1 MREEERIL
9 VVHPD
14 AEARR
19 AIAGVLEE
27 AGYRVLEAEDGETAK
42 ANLASDAPALIVL
55 DLDLSGR
62 SAERVTNELRAL
74 SRVEDAR
81 ILVLSPA
88 GNEAFHR
95 SALEAGVDDFLTKP
109 VHRSELLLRARALL
123 LLRRTQQELRTS
135 NALLKQERDALMRAQ
150 RQNEELM
157 ELVVHDLKNPLA
169 AITSNASFIATAR
182 TLDADARDA
191 AVSIELASDNMLRM
205 VQNLLELS
213 RAENGQ
219 PVVRREL
226 VDLSAVVHQAVR
238 LMTRRAQ
245 ERQIELAV
253 AVSGTELSVQGDADL
268 LRRAVENLLDNAI
281 RYTSAG
287 GRILSSCVL
296 DGPELALAV
305 ADQGPGIPA
314 EQRARV
320 FEKYA
325 RLERHEDLS
334 QRRVSGGLGLTFVK
348 LVADSHG
355 GSVQVKDNTPH
366 GATFEIRL
374 PRPERALDGRRVP
387 AP

>member
-1 MREEERIL
+1 MAERERIL
-9 VVHPD
+9 VLHRD
-14 AEARR
+14 AEARSV
-19 AIAGVLEE
+19 IASVLDD
-27 AGYRVLEAEDGETAK
+27 AGYRVFEAEDSESAK
-42 ANLASDAPALIVL
+42 EILLSEAPALVVL
-55 DLDLSGR
+55 DLDLGR
-62 SAERVTNELRAL
+62 QSADRVAYELRAM
-74 SRVEDAR
+74 SPADDAR
-81 ILVLSPA
+81 ILVLSPV

-135 NALLKQERDALMRAQ
+135 NALLKQERDALMRAH

-169 AITSNASFIATAR
+169 AITANASFITSAR
-182 TLDADARDA
+182 TFDGDVRDA
-191 AVSIELASDNMLRM
+191 AVSIESASDNMLRM
-205 VQNLLELS
+205 VQNLLDLS

-219 PVVRREL
+219 PMARRER
-226 VDLSAVVHQAVR
+226 VDLSAVVREAVR

-245 ERQIELAV
+245 EREIELSVAAPSELAV
-253 AVSGTELSVQGDADL
+253 QGDTDL

-281 RYTSAG
+281 RYTTSG
-287 GRILSSCVL
+287 GRIVSSCVPDANDL
-296 DGPELALAV
+296 LVSV

-314 EQRARV
+314 EHRARV

-325 RLERHEDLS
+325 RLERHEDHA

-348 LVADSHG
+348 LVAESHG
-355 GSVQVKDNTPH
+355 GSVQVTDNLPR

-374 PRPERALDGRRVP
+374 PRALERAKSSP
-387 AP
+387 AR

>member
-1 MREEERIL
+1 MRDEERIL
-9 VVHPD
+9 IVHRD
-14 AEARR
+14 SKARH
-19 AIAGVLEE
+19 AIASVLED
-27 AGYRVLEAEDGETAK
+27 AGHQVSSASDSEIAK
-42 ANLASDAPALIVL
+42 ALIVETSPALVVL
-55 DLDLSGR
+55 DLDLS
-62 SAERVTNELRAL
+62 SHAPDEVASLRAM
-74 SRVEDAR
+74 SRVDDTR
-81 ILVLSPA
+81 ILVLSAA

-169 AITSNASFIATAR
+169 AITANASFIATAR
-182 TLDADARDA
+182 TLDHDAREA

-219 PVVRREL
+219 PALRREL
-226 VDLSAVVHQAVR
+226 VDMSAVVQQAVR
-238 LMTRRAQ
+238 LMSRRAQ
-245 ERQIELAV
+245 ERQIELEV
-253 AVSGTELSVQGDADL
+253 TISETELSVRGDADL

-281 RYTSAG
+281 RYTSSG
-287 GRILSSCVL
+287 GRIVSSCVL
-296 DGPELALAV
+296 DGAELALSV
-305 ADQGPGIPA
+305 ADQGPGIPFD
-314 EQRARV
+314 QRARV

-325 RLERHEDLS
+325 RLERHEDNL
-334 QRRVSGGLGLTFVK
+334 QRRASGGLGLTFVK

-355 GSVQVKDNTPH
+355 GSVQVKENAPR

-374 PRPERALDGRRVP
+374 PCSPGRQANDRRANSR
-387 AP
+387 